1 MNKVAIVKIAGFLV
15 VPILVMLVVIYFLYP
30 LLNSEKYDLIVKTKG
45 TMVDSAT
52 MDSLARLDSLAH
64 ADSMDIYRQL
74 NIDDKIAES
83 EERWAGKVDSLTRM
97 IYLLNSR
104 LEGLET
110 PKETSQTQNSSSQ
123 EGANAGQTSS
133 ADEEDFKDRVKS
145 LLALDEKEMAPILSK
160 MSKDQLVLLY
170 KEAGNTQREKILRAL
185 SSDRAAQ
192 LITEIML

>member
-123 EGANAGQTSS
+123 EGANTGQTSS

>member
-45 TMVDSAT
+45 TMVDSAA

-83 EERWAGKVDSLTRM
+83 EERWAEKVDSLTRM

-104 LEGLET
+104 LEGLEP

>member
-52 MDSLARLDSLAH
+52 IDSLARLDSLAH

-104 LEGLET
+104 LEGLEI
-110 PKETSQTQNSSSQ
+110 PKETSQTQVSATQ
-123 EGANAGQTSS
+123 EGSNAGQTSS